1 MIKGHSVV
9 GELSQTLAQVG
20 RNTQVKNEVKEINNQ
35 FILTPVP
42 FQLQSGQ
49 VQHLLRNH
57 KFNFFKI

>member
-42 FQLQSGQ
+42 FQLQKWPSTTFTKKSQ
-49 VQHLLRNH
+49 IL
-57 KFNFFKI
+57 FFKI